1 MTKSKMIL
9 IDVIIGV
16 LVAALIVGNCL
27 AMTFSGIVSIY
38 LNQETWATEQVEGD
52 SDNIYF
58 QSEFKT
64 AKELRAAQE
73 AFARDLQAEA
83 TVLLQNPNEIL
94 PLEKEARI
102 TLLGAGSDMS
112 QFMAGGIGSGAIDT
126 TSLEP
131 LSQVFTD
138 AGYEVNSTMVTFY
151 AVGAGSAYRRAS
163 TQGAIN
169 ECPVSEFGTEETASF
184 AQYNDAAIIV
194 IGRESGEG
202 AEIPKTTTDDPNRSL
217 LQLSAEE
224 LELID
229 YATKNFE
236 KTVVLLNTTMPM
248 VLDELSNKN
257 VAVAYIGGGGMSGYT
272 AIPEILNGVRYPSGR
287 LADTYVKRPFNAP
300 SDENYD
306 VFTLAVP
313 AGANTTFTDSTYTLY
328 QEGIY
333 VGYRYYETRYEDVV
347 MGTGNAGDFNYAEE
361 VLFPFGYGL
370 GYTTFSWDDFTV
382 KEEADSFDVSVTVT
396 NNGEYTGKDVVG
408 VYMQSP
414 YTDYDKENGV
424 EKAAVVLAGFGKTQE
439 LVPGASEKITVNVPK
454 SYMRSYDANNAKTYI
469 VDDGSY
475 YFTAAGNAHDA
486 LNNILAQKGY
496 SITDGM
502 TADGDA
508 TMVYS
513 YEQTEFDTETYS
525 YGVDGEK
532 ITNEFDKVDLA
543 SYIDDVVY
551 LSRSNWLETWPSYGA
566 DHESLTVTAQML
578 EDYAIKHQ
586 QDENAVMPTT
596 GADNGLTLA
605 SMVGV
610 DKDHESWDLLLDQMT
625 AEEMMN
631 LVENGGYYTIMVKS
645 INKPK
650 TLDKDGPSGIT
661 STLIGGAGCFG
672 FPIEMLVACSWNVE
686 MSQRL
691 GELVGED
698 GLMAQVAGWYAPGLN
713 THRNAFNGRNYE
725 YYSED
730 PVLGA
735 KIGTAVTEG
744 CQSRG
749 TYVYIKHFALDDQG
763 TGGAYTFANEQS
775 VREIYLRQ
783 FEEPVTIGHAHAA
796 MTNNGCVG
804 MTWCG
809 RNAAMMTQVLRNE
822 WGFDGFV
829 ISDQATGFRSEK
841 LDMYD
846 GLAAG
851 TDLWLNSAA
860 GSWVYE
866 GYARDATFMNL
877 LRNACKNI
885 LYTVAN
891 SNAMN
896 GLSTTTKV
904 VYKTPAWQKAMIAV
918 DVVAGTLLLA
928 AAVVAFVSYMKKN
941 VLIYKDVDN
950 TQTKPENKG
959 GKNNG

>member
-9 IDVIIGV
+9 IDVIIGI

-38 LNQETWATEQVEGD
+38 LNQETWTTEQVESDG
-52 SDNIYF
+52 DNIYF
-58 QSEFKT
+58 ESEFRT

-83 TVLLQNPNEIL
+83 TVLLQNPDGIL
-94 PLEKEARI
+94 PLKEGAQI

-131 LSQVFTD
+131 LSQVFAD
-138 AGYEVNSTMVTFY
+138 AGYGVNETMVEFY
-151 AVGAGSAYRRAS
+151 AVGSGSAYRRAS
-163 TQGAIN
+163 TRGIIN
-169 ECPVSEFGTEETASF
+169 ECPVSEFGKKETASF
-184 AQYNDAAIIV
+184 AAYKDAAIVI

-202 AEIPKTTTDDPNRSL
+202 AEVPKTTVDDPNRSL
-217 LQLSAEE
+217 LQLSAQE

-229 YATKNFE
+229 YATAHFD

-248 VLDELSNKN
+248 VLQELTDKN

-287 LADTYVKRPFNAP
+287 LADTYVTRPFNAP

-313 AGANTTFTDSTYTLY
+313 AGAKTTFADSTYTLY

-347 MGTGNAGDFNYAEE
+347 MGTGNAGNYNYADE
-361 VLFPFGYGL
+361 VLYPFGFGL
-370 GYTTFSWDDFTV
+370 NYTTFAWSDFSA
-382 KEEADSFDVSVTVT
+382 KENGDSFDITVTVT
-396 NNGEYTGKDVVG
+396 NTGSTKGKDVVG

-414 YTDYDKENGV
+414 YTDYDKQNGV
-424 EKAAVVLAGFGKTQE
+424 EKASAVLAGFAKTQE
-439 LVPGASEKITVNVPK
+439 LAPGEHQKVTVNVPK

-469 VDDGSY
+469 VDDGTY
-475 YFTAAGNAHDA
+475 YFTAAANVHDA

-496 SITDGM
+496 TTADGM
-502 TADGDA
+502 TAEGSTD
-508 TMVYS
+508 MVYA
-513 YEQTEFDTETYS
+513 YEQKEFDAETYS
-525 YGVDGEK
+525 YGADGEK
-532 ITNEFDKVDLA
+532 ITNQFATVDLA
-543 SYIDDVVY
+543 TFVDDVVY
-551 LSRSNWLETWPSYGA
+551 LSRSDWQKTWPSYGE
-566 DHESLTVTAQML
+566 DHQSLTVTSEML
-578 EDYAIKHQ
+578 EDYAVKHLA
-586 QDENAVMPTT
+586 DPDAVMPTT
-596 GADNGLTLA
+596 GANNGLTLA
-605 SMVGV
+605 SMIGV
-610 DKDHESWDLLLDQMT
+610 EKDHESWDLLLDQMT

-661 STLIGGAGCFG
+661 STLIGGVGCFG
-672 FPIEMLVACSWNVE
+672 FPIEMLVACSWNEE

-763 TGGAYTFANEQS
+763 TGGAYTFANEQA

-783 FEEPVTIGHAHAA
+783 FEEPVTVGHAHAA

-809 RNAAMMTQVLRNE
+809 RNASMMTQVLRNE

-866 GYARDATFMNL
+866 GYQNDATFMNL

-896 GLSTTTKV
+896 GMSANTKV
-904 VYKTPAWQKAMIAV
+904 VYKMPAWQKALIAV
-918 DVVAGTLLLA
+918 DVVAGVLLA
-928 AAVVAFVSYMKKN
+928 ALAGWTFVSYMKKN

-950 TQTKPENKG
+950 TGKKPEK
-959 GKNNG
+959 KEK